1 MKKIVQLDDY
11 EYKKLADLAK
21 LNEQGI
27 LEKALSL
34 WKEKGVAEIR
44 IKIDAGKDWEDSF
57 SIKCDTYFWNKD
69 EKFQVPF
76 DIRQRFRDIIKS
88 NIDFILEEKYGE
100 PVEMVNK
107 LNKRIYEVSRLRII
121 LYGIAASGWAAFIG
135 YCVFNKIF

>member
-34 WKEKGVAEIR
+34 WKEQGVAEIK
-44 IKIDAGKDWEDSF
+44 IKIDSGNDWEHSF
-57 SIKCDTYFWNKD
+57 WIKCDTYFWYKD
-69 EKFQVPF
+69 DKFQVPF
-76 DIRQRFRDIIKS
+76 DIRQRFIKIIQS
-88 NIDFILEEKYGE
+88 NLDHILEEKYGE
-100 PVEMVNK
+100 PVKMVNK
-107 LNKRIYEVSRLRII
+107 LNKRICEISRLRII

-135 YCVFNKIF
+135 YCVFNKIL